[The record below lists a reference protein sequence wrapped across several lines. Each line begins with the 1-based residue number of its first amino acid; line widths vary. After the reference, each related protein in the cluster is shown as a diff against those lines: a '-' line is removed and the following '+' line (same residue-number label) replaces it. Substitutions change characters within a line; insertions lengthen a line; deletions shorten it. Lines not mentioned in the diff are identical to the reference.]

1 MDITGS
7 ASKSSMCED
16 ELYRAESKLFGPVN
30 SVITLQSLN
39 KLKFIRAIAVDV

>member
-16 ELYRAESKLFGPVN
+16 ELYRAESKLFGPV
-30 SVITLQSLN
+30 ITLQSLN